1 VELPGSGEYKY
12 FGVSKDLPG
21 VRELFFREAPQPPR
35 RNRTDLYKNV
45 DYEYYGFIKGDAKE
59 FLENEEDYE
68 AFERQKAVDEWIVE
82 NTENLKINIK

>member
-1 VELPGSGEYKY
+1 M
-12 FGVSKDLPG
+12 
-21 VRELFFREAPQPPR
+21 
-35 RNRTDLYKNV
+35 YKNV

-68 AFERQKAVDEWIVE
+68 AFERQKAVDEWILQ